1 MSPDLDCGFDEKENS
16 HAITEEHRI
25 GTGWLVSLSET
36 RVRPLTGPAP
46 NGAGLN
52 GLALAWR

>member
-1 MSPDLDCGFDEKENS
+1 MSKGFDYSKWNHIELS
-16 HAITEEHRI
+16 DDEEVGAR
-25 GTGWLVSLSET
+25 SASFNDT